1 MDNGAFQLGPDH
13 MMSQLRDLA
22 ATFSSGLPVATGVTL
37 DKLLEE
43 KSLQKLSGLSVGSAS
58 TPAAPPAAA
67 PKGTKAKGTSAAPK
81 GEDDDEEEDSE
92 ASADEDDWHSSPATM
107 RPEKPQR
114 DSIL

>member
-43 KSLQKLSGLSVGSAS
+43 KSLQKLSGLSAGSAS

-67 PKGTKAKGTSAAPK
+67 PKGTKAKGTQ
-81 GEDDDEEEDSE
+81 GEDDDEEEDSK

-107 RPEKPQR
+107 RTERPQR
-114 DSIL
+114 DSNL